1 MKTFTKMPGTV
12 GGAADAHLPE
22 RHEGKDGYACKA
34 CLKFTR
40 EPTGGF
46 CAPAEVVPE
55 SGPKGP
61 AYGLNALKS
70 QFRRVDE

>member
-1 MKTFTKMPGTV
+1 MPVIVSTFFATSPPARVIG
-12 GGAADAHLPE
+12 DDWYDYNPW
-22 RHEGKDGYACKA
+22 
-34 CLKFTR
+34 LKFAPISTA
-40 EPTGGF
+40 GI